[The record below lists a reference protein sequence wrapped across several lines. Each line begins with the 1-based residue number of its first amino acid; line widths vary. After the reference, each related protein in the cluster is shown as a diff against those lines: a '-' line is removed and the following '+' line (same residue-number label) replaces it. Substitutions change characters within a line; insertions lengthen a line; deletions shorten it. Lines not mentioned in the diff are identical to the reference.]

1 MSQTFRRQE
10 YSTSRF
16 WRQRWLP
23 RKIIQCLSFSL
34 KKSTSTCCTKFCK
47 NPKYHSKNYEVFFRK
62 MSKKY
67 LLGLCCSWLCP
78 STGNSYLY
86 KFINWNPK
94 LVFFWRFCTSQN
106 AFRKCSKWTTQTKN
120 LVVFGGNCTDM
131 YHCWARTKVR
141 TFVDLDF
148 TFMSVRWF
156 HLFHSNM
163 KFIK

>member
-1 MSQTFRRQE
+1 MPFKYTACRIKTFMSQTFRRQE
-10 YSTSRF
+10 YSTSKL

-23 RKIIQCLSFSL
+23 RKIRQCLSFSL

-94 LVFFWRFCTSQN
+94 LVFSEGFVHLKMRFEN
-106 AFRKCSKWTTQTKN
+106 
-120 LVVFGGNCTDM
+120 
-131 YHCWARTKVR
+131 VR
-141 TFVDLDF
+141 SELLKQRIWLYLEETVQICIIAEHEQRYER
-148 TFMSVRWF
+148 S
-156 HLFHSNM
+156 
-163 KFIK
+163 